1 MPVQACPRGQ
11 QHHRSL
17 DCDAAPH
24 GVEHR
29 GGFGRQL
36 SRRASKLSRACLKPL
51 RPTRFFASS
60 HGTTPLAPRPACV
73 IAPRHF
79 CAALPAV
86 ALGIPSAGSS
96 GRSPLPAAGAVAAAS
111 SSLQLR
117 MEQTQQT
124 TCCTIIGVWATPD
137 RPDLVE
143 V

>member
-51 RPTRFFASS
+51 RPTELLLPGRTLKVFLQ
-60 HGTTPLAPRPACV
+60 GNYVVDGRPSN
-73 IAPRHF
+73 
-79 CAALPAV
+79 ALV
-86 ALGIPSAGSS
+86 
-96 GRSPLPAAGAVAAAS
+96 
-111 SSLQLR
+111 
-117 MEQTQQT
+117 
-124 TCCTIIGVWATPD
+124 
-137 RPDLVE
+137 
-143 V
+143 